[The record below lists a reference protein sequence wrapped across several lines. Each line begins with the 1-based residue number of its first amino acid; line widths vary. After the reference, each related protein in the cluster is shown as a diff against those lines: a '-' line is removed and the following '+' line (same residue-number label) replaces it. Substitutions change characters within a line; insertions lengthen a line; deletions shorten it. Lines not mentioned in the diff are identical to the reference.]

1 MMMVMISNLN
11 PTTQDIL
18 NQIGLRQIQVNNTM
32 EAVQQLRRTRFNAI
46 IIDRD
51 HASFDTLE
59 FVLNVR
65 DFEPSIPIVVL
76 ADSLD
81 TASTHALE
89 SQPQTLL
96 LEKKDIGELISF
108 QHRELHPLQMS

>member
-1 MMMVMISNLN
+1 MNAMTQEMLN
-11 PTTQDIL
+11 R
-18 NQIGLRQIQVNNTM
+18 IGMRQIHINNTI
-32 EAVQQLRRTRFNAI
+32 EALRELRRTRFNAI

-51 HASFDTLE
+51 QAAFDTLE

-65 DFEPSIPIVVL
+65 DLEPSIPIVIL

-81 TASTHALE
+81 QASANALE

-96 LEKKDIGELISF
+96 LQKWDISELANLQENSDF
-108 QHRELHPLQMS
+108 RPLQLS